1 MTAQEKKDKEL
12 IQKFHST
19 FGDVKTDQEPSD
31 EDLDDIENNFTEE
44 LFEDIDKILEGIL
57 LEDIYGR

>member
-44 LFEDIDKILEGIL
+44 LFEDIDKILEGI
-57 LEDIYGR
+57 Y

>member
-1 MTAQEKKDKEL
+1 M
-12 IQKFHST
+12 
-19 FGDVKTDQEPSD
+19 KTDQEPSD